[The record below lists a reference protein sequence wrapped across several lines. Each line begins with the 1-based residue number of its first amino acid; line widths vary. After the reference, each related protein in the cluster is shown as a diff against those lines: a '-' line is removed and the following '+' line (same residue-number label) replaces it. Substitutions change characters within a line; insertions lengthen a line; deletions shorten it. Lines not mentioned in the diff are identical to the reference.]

1 MNADRALSEMGVP
14 RALVVDDDL
23 DVLKGLA
30 EVVEREGFQVSCA
43 PTLKQARESIAA
55 NTPDVVLVD
64 INLPDGSGLDLLEG
78 MGPAAP
84 EVVLITG
91 QASVETAVDAL
102 RRGAADYLTKPVEYA
117 RLKAMLSSLART
129 LEMKSEIGTLRNEL
143 RKLGRF
149 GPLIGASPA
158 MQAVYDL
165 IGRVAPTNA
174 GVLITG
180 ETGTGKEV
188 VANTIHDLSRRA
200 RHPFVAVNCGAISE
214 TLIET
219 ELFGHERGSFT
230 GADRMHKGYFER
242 AHLGTLL
249 LDEITEMPLA
259 LQVKLL
265 RVLETSSVL
274 RIGGDKPIK
283 VDVRIIAATNRS
295 LQEAVEAG
303 RLREDLLYR
312 LNIFPIALPALRER
326 GDDVE
331 RLAERFVGELNAAQG
346 TAKQLTPAGRARLR
360 RHSWPGNIRELKNVL
375 HHAYI
380 VADRDLDLEVLA
392 DPPGEEGLVGA
403 LPSGPSRAGTR
414 KGRTR

>member
-1 MNADRALSEMGVP
+1 MQTETSAP
-14 RALVVDDDL
+14 RALIVDDDL
-23 DVLKGLA
+23 DILKVLT
-30 EVVEREGFQVSCA
+30 EVVEREGFQVTCA
-43 PTLKQARESIAA
+43 PTLKQAREVIAA

-78 MGPAAP
+78 LGPAAP

-102 RRGAADYLTKPVEYA
+102 RRGAADYLIKPVEYP
-117 RLKAMLSSLART
+117 RLKAMLGTLART

-174 GVLITG
+174 GVLVTG

-188 VANTIHDLSRRA
+188 VASTIHALSRRA
-200 RHPFVAVNCGAISE
+200 RHPFVAVNCGAISD

-242 AHLGTLL
+242 AHPGTLL
-249 LDEITEMPLA
+249 LDEITEMPPA

-303 RLREDLLYR
+303 KLREDLLYR
-312 LNIFPIALPALRER
+312 LNIFPIALPPLRER

-331 RLAERFVGELNAAQG
+331 RLAERFLGELNAAQG
-346 TAKQLTPAGRARLR
+346 TAKQFTPAARGRLR
-360 RHSWPGNIRELKNVL
+360 RHSWPGNIRELKNVV

-380 VADRDLDLEVLA
+380 VADRDLDLEALA
-392 DPPGEEGLVGA
+392 DPSVEAGLVGA
-403 LPSGPSRAGTR
+403 VDAGPKRAGSR